1 MPFFKYTC
9 EACGYSGERLVCGD
23 RDKTCQ
29 RCDETIELEKEVTSP
44 IYLNILKEFTPYVD
58 PVLGYVSSRRQRK
71 QRIKEEG
78 LIEFGGEDPET
89 VDRLHQEK
97 ARERKKRELSEND
110 HVLMRALEQAGKDV
124 PLTQIIR
131 EIQDSVG

>member
-97 ARERKKRELSEND
+97 ARERKKEN
-110 HVLMRALEQAGKDV
+110 LARTITFLCGRWNKPGKTS
-124 PLTQIIR
+124 LLR
-131 EIQDSVG
+131 KL